1 MATRNEIDSNIP
13 IEVEKGGTETAA
25 FVAYTPICGGT
36 GAATALQSVASIAN
50 ANDILT
56 SEGAGAIPVFKT
68 PITYFEQL
76 ASDPGSPTIG
86 QVWYNTTTDLFKGA
100 IGVVSGAWVIK
111 AVATYASYYG
121 GSGVPDDALGNNGGA
136 QTQRYDGVADSW
148 ATKTGYGGTIL
159 PPVIAGDDAGDALG
173 CGGINGSVVSGLLKR
188 YDGVGDSW
196 TTKTSA
202 SVACS
207 GPGLRG
213 EADDA
218 LKFGGRIDPL
228 TGWTG
233 TSAAERYDGVGNSW
247 TTKTSF
253 SGTVASL
260 ILSAGTA
267 GDCLRCGGVTSSGG
281 TQTADV
287 ERYDGV
293 GNSWTTKTSMNTSRG
308 DGGYGSAAASAIV
321 WAGSA
326 GGVTYTKQCERYDGV
341 GDSWSAGPTLN
352 DNHSPTASVADSNT
366 SALGWSSGAAP
377 TKSTERLGSTSISV
391 VTFTTT

>member
-1 MATRNEIDSNIP
+1 MATKNEIDSNIP
-13 IEVEKGGTETAA
+13 IEVEKGGTETSA

-56 SEGAGAIPVFKT
+56 SEGAGALPVFKT

-76 ASDPGSPTIG
+76 ASDPGSPTAG

-100 IGVVSGAWVIK
+100 VTVVSGAWVIK
-111 AVATYASYYG
+111 AVATYSSYYG
-121 GSGVPDDALGNNGGA
+121 GAGEPDDAFGCNGPSQA
-136 QTQRYDGVADSW
+136 QRYDGVADSW
-148 ATKTGYGGTIL
+148 STKTGFGGTVN
-159 PPVIAGDDAGDALG
+159 PPVITGTDAGDALAA
-173 CGGINGSVVSGLLKR
+173 GGIVGGSVSNQLKK

-196 TTKTSA
+196 STKSTM
-202 SVACS
+202 SVSCT
-207 GPGLRG
+207 GPGFKG
-213 EADDA
+213 SGDDA

-228 TGWTG
+228 TGWSG
-233 TSAAERYDGVGNSW
+233 TNSAERYDGTGNSW
-247 TTKTSF
+247 STKASY
-253 SGTVASL
+253 SGTVAAL

-281 TQTADV
+281 TQTSAV
-287 ERYDGV
+287 ELYDGT
-293 GNSWTTKTSMNTSRG
+293 GNSWTTKTSMNSTRG

-321 WAGSA
+321 WGGSA
-326 GGVTYTKQCERYDGV
+326 GGVTYTKQCEKYDGV
-341 GDSWSAGPTLN
+341 GNSWSAGPTCN
-352 DNHSPTASVADSNT
+352 DNHAPTASVADSNT
-366 SALGWSSGAAP
+366 SALTWSSGSAP